1 MEKTENIGKSKREQ
15 EANDILEHYR
25 EVYRKKMS
33 KLTEDQR
40 DFVNICNG
48 IPNEHCDLF
57 IKLREGLENGT
68 YKNPSEFFEQEGAFL
83 FANGADAL
91 IAERFRG
98 SFLYETD
105 NCNKYP
111 YHNNSSRRSF
121 RVKDYARYLHNIKD
135 IVSKYSGMYIDRDL
149 ASVLDGSDLDEYERT
164 FCRYYLPFTNYHI
177 AYLIDKGEETAVNWV
192 KKF

>member
-1 MEKTENIGKSKREQ
+1 MEKTENIEKSKREQ

-48 IPNEHCDLF
+48 IPNEHCELF

-91 IAERFRG
+91 IAERFRE
-98 SFLYETD
+98 SL
-105 NCNKYP
+105 
-111 YHNNSSRRSF
+111 R
-121 RVKDYARYLHNIKD
+121 
-135 IVSKYSGMYIDRDL
+135 
-149 ASVLDGSDLDEYERT
+149 
-164 FCRYYLPFTNYHI
+164 
-177 AYLIDKGEETAVNWV
+177 
-192 KKF
+192 